1 MKKIINKN
9 LRLLI
14 FIVIAVVLVSA
25 FITYQ
30 QKSTTAQH
38 VGNDLKISLN
48 YPKGWYIDDRYR
60 SILLT
65 DYETNQNKNDSPSPE
80 QMEIYISE
88 FSNCFP
94 TIEEDLKYPAC
105 GEGGPEVPLN
115 EIVSRETEDLPG
127 GTFYKY
133 VVRSSTSGKEFT
145 FYLLE
150 NDDRI
155 LQISKEPDPSQ
166 YEEEFEE
173 IINSIRFQ

>member
-38 VGNDLKISLN
+38 VSNDLKISLN

-65 DYETNQNKNDSPSPE
+65 NYETNQNRDDKPIESQIKIMISNASLCQPSL
-80 QMEIYISE
+80 
-88 FSNCFP
+88 
-94 TIEEDLKYPAC
+94 DLEVLRGGC
-105 GEGGPEVPLN
+105 GEGKDTENQIL
-115 EIVSRETEDLPG
+115 SRE
-127 GTFYKY
+127 
-133 VVRSSTSGKEFT
+133 
-145 FYLLE
+145 
-150 NDDRI
+150 
-155 LQISKEPDPSQ
+155 
-166 YEEEFEE
+166 
-173 IINSIRFQ
+173 

>member
-1 MKKIINKN
+1 MRKLINKN

-105 GEGGPEVPLN
+105 GENKLDGPD
-115 EIVSRETEDLPG
+115 EIVSKKTHKTLG
-127 GTFYKY
+127 GIFYKY
-133 VVRSSTSGKEFT
+133 VTKTPKGVENVYYFVV
-145 FYLLE
+145 

-166 YEEEFEE
+166 HEKEFEE
-173 IINSIRFQ
+173 IVNSIKFL